1 MELNDEHKEHF
12 LQRIA
17 LGDNRQQAAEWVAD
31 QFEDHTITSTRFKF
45 LCTRDPVFNRLYEAA
60 LVEGRGEKKDRL
72 NSCAY
77 ELALGGHW
85 PALKFLLTAYDDEFA
100 WARSSK
106 VEVSASVDLNAMAAV
121 LTKFLEP
128 TEVDA
133 LMAKVERGMIEEG
146 GGDMELPP
154 AA

>member
-1 MELNDEHKEHF
+1 MELTQEHRDFF
-12 LQRIA
+12 LERVA
-17 LGDNRQQAAEWVAD
+17 AGDDRKQAAEATAEHFSEPD
-31 QFEDHTITSTRFKF
+31 ITSTKFKF
-45 LCTRDPVFNRLYEAA
+45 LCTRDGAFKRLYEAA
-60 LVEGRGEKKDRL
+60 QLEGRGEKNERL

-85 PALKFLLTAYDDEFA
+85 PALKFLLTTYNDDFA

-106 VEVSASVDLNAMAAV
+106 VEVSGSVDLNAMAAV

-128 TEVDA
+128 AEVDE
-133 LMAKVERGMIEEG
+133 LMSKVEKGMIQEG
-146 GGDMELPP
+146 QVAELPP